1 MTISHNWQSN
11 IISTTRE
18 DFESYL
24 LRLLKV
30 HSISIKTRF
39 SVLNKDELVYN
50 LREEKTRGKNPTWN
64 DYLCTTRWVYY
75 VATLLKC
82 YICVSELFHIRI
94 STYFL

>member
-11 IISTTRE
+11 LIYTTRE

-50 LREEKTRGKNPTWN
+50 LREEKTWEK
-64 DYLCTTRWVYY
+64 
-75 VATLLKC
+75 TLHET
-82 YICVSELFHIRI
+82 II
-94 STYFL
+94 SVPRVEFIT

>member
-11 IISTTRE
+11 FIYTTRE

-50 LREEKTRGKNPTWN
+50 LREEKTWEKNLHET
-64 DYLCTTRWVYY
+64 
-75 VATLLKC
+75 
-82 YICVSELFHIRI
+82 II
-94 STYFL
+94 SVPRVEFIT